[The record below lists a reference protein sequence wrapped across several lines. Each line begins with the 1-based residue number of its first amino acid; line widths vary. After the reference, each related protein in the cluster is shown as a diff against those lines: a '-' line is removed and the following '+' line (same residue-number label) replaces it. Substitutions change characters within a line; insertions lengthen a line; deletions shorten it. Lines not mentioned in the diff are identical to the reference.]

1 MVATPMCDERFTQP
15 EQLASREVSIRSG
28 LHSLGLILHE
38 MFSQARLRR
47 SATGTTP
54 PTLNSLVSDVD
65 PTLKR
70 HSALPFRGAGLP
82 SAERAHHRRCR
93 LRVVDS
99 RWSTPG
105 GRLRVVDAPLGER

>member
-65 PTLKR
+65 PTLKS
-70 HSALPFRGAGLP
+70 HSALPFRRGRAPVRRARSP
-82 SAERAHHRRCR
+82 SP
-93 LRVVDS
+93 L
-99 RWSTPG
+99 STPG
-105 GRLRVVDAPLGER
+105 GRLQVVDSGWSTPGG